1 VDLAPSKRS
10 KKQKNKEF
18 WPVKVFFLTF
28 ALAMLIS
35 FFSQTTLLGVSLP
48 VALLVLFCIILI
60 GIISD
65 IVGIAVTYENVT
77 AYTAMASKR
86 IRGARQAI
94 RLVQSADTVSNI
106 CNDVVGDICGI
117 VSGAMGAAIAAR
129 LIVSASQIG
138 DLLSGIGVSSLIA
151 AMTVGG
157 KAVGK
162 KIAVRHSHEVVFAL
176 GRVLAVASPDEKSA
190 KKAGGRKG

>member
-1 VDLAPSKRS
+1 
-10 KKQKNKEF
+10 
-18 WPVKVFFLTF
+18 
-28 ALAMLIS
+28 M
-35 FFSQTTLLGVSLP
+35 
-48 VALLVLFCIILI
+48 
-60 GIISD
+60 
-65 IVGIAVTYENVT
+65 GIAVTYENVT

-129 LIVSASQIG
+129 LIMSATQFG
-138 DLLSGIGVSSLIA
+138 DLLSSIGVSSLIA
-151 AMTVGG
+151 AITVGG
-157 KAVGK
+157 KAIGK

-176 GRVLAVASPDEKSA
+176 GRMLAVVSPDEKGA
-190 KKAGGRKG
+190 KKAIVEKDEAGRTDVGTWAYG